1 MPKLITDDMFPED
14 RFEEIKSIVDDMLHG
29 CYVDMDPETERLVNL
44 RILQLDQVSTGDTE
58 AFDDNVVDDIIA
70 KAEETVTNAKKKKE
84 KKIIVSNF
92 EITLT
97 EDELNEV
104 KDAASGTFVR
114 SNPYTEYN
122 QPKKIATSPDEI
134 RMNELLDQ
142 IRAIGESIYK
152 QDEYRKSM
160 QLRKEYVELFLKH
173 NYPYQPLNETIRAYN
188 EGKIKINLRPP
199 TLYLSNWRM
208 IKDPNLLMAII
219 DGDEIKRRSSTVNSL
234 YTEKRSIKIP
244 IQYRHYDQSS
254 GMLQLK
260 NTYNPVT
267 SLSYFGI
274 PSKLVKVLGVNDNT
288 VGNRYTKEIDKR
300 PVIDLMT
307 CTPSEFKIKKSGKDP
322 RNYDS
327 FGDYLANIQ
336 KANHGRLIQGFK
348 HDILKGYNELINGS
362 KQKRVQL
369 YSHQEA
375 EADSVDPFREQRS
388 MEIFKERQEKRL
400 GHEEDI
406 MDKIN

>member
-1 MPKLITDDMFPED
+1 M
-14 RFEEIKSIVDDMLHG
+14 
-29 CYVDMDPETERLVNL
+29 
-44 RILQLDQVSTGDTE
+44 
-58 AFDDNVVDDIIA
+58 
-70 KAEETVTNAKKKKE
+70 
-84 KKIIVSNF
+84 
-92 EITLT
+92 
-97 EDELNEV
+97 

-234 YTEKRSIKIP
+234 YNEKRSIKIP